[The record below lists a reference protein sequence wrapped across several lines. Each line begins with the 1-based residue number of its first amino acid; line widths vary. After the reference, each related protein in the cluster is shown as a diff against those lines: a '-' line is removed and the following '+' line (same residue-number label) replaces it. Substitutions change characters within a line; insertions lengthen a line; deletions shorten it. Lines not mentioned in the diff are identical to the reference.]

1 METFSPVAKIV
12 SVRVLIALALTKDW
26 PLHQLD
32 INNSFL
38 HGDLDEEVYM
48 NLPLVYHRKRESNF
62 ATPLVCKLVK
72 SFYGLK
78 RASR

>member
-48 NLPLVYHRKRESNF
+48 NLPLGYHKKGESNST
-62 ATPLVCKLVK
+62 TPLVCKLVK
-72 SFYGLK
+72 CFYGLK